1 MDEEKTYLAID
12 LKSFFASVECVDLKM
27 NPLDTNLVVA
37 DESRT
42 SKTICLA
49 VSPSLKRHGISGRAR
64 LFEVIKRMEEVNS
77 ERLINAPGGKFVSES
92 YSAAEIDAHPEMKIS
107 YIVAPPHMYRYMQ
120 VSSQIYSIYLKYIS
134 PDDICVYSIDE
145 VFMDV
150 TGYLKTYGVSA
161 RELAIK
167 IVRDILSTTGIT
179 ATVGIGTNLYLC
191 KVAMDIV
198 AKHIDADE
206 YGVRIAC
213 LDEKKYRQLLW
224 NHRPL
229 TDFWRVGRGYAKKL
243 FEHGMYTMGDVARC
257 SIGKIS
263 DYHNEELL
271 YKLFGINA
279 ELLIDH
285 AWGYEPCTIK
295 DIKSYTPEAKSLS
308 TGQVL
313 SEPYDFEKG
322 RIIVQEMADS
332 QSLVLLDKGLLT
344 NQVVLTVGYDIA
356 SLDRISEPANSELS
370 TDRYGRTIP
379 KHAHGTEN
387 LICYTSSSK
396 SISEAA
402 LKIFDREVN
411 PNFLIRRLTI
421 AVTHLI
427 EEGEMPEKNQFKQID
442 LFEFLEADEEN
453 ESRAEKEKKIQN
465 AVLEIKKKHGG
476 NLILRGFNFK
486 KGATGR
492 ERNKQIG
499 GHKA

>member
-1 MDEEKTYLAID
+1 MNREKTYLAID
-12 LKSFFASVECVDLKM
+12 LKSFFASVECVDLNL

-49 VSPSLKRHGISGRAR
+49 VSPSLKKHGISGRAR
-64 LFEVIKRMEEVNS
+64 LFEVIKRIEEVNS
-77 ERLINAPGGKFVSES
+77 ERLTNAPNGKFLSES
-92 YSAAEIDAHPEMKIS
+92 YIASEIDIHPEMKIS
-107 YIVAPPHMYRYMQ
+107 YIIASPHMYRYMQ

-150 TGYLKTYGVSA
+150 TGYLETYGITA

-167 IVRDILSTTGIT
+167 IVREIFSITGIT

-213 LDEKKYRQLLW
+213 LNEMKYRQILW
-224 NHRPL
+224 NHKPL
-229 TDFWRVGRGYAKKL
+229 TDFWRVGKGYAKKL
-243 FEHGMYTMGDVARC
+243 IEHGMFTMGDVARC
-257 SIGKIS
+257 SIGKIN

-285 AWGYEPCTIK
+285 AWGYEPCTIE

-313 SEPYDFEKG
+313 SEPYDYEKG

-332 QSLVLLDKGLLT
+332 QSLALVDKGLLT
-344 NQVVLTVGYDIA
+344 NQVVLTVGYDVA
-356 SLDRISEPANSELS
+356 TFNRICESENIELS
-370 TDRYGRTIP
+370 KDRYGRTVP
-379 KHAHGTEN
+379 KHAHGCEN
-387 LICYTSSSK
+387 LLQFTSSSK
-396 SISEAA
+396 SISDAA
-402 LKIFDREVN
+402 LRIFDREVA
-411 PNFLIRRLTI
+411 PNYLIRRITI
-421 AVTHLI
+421 AVTNLI
-427 EEGEMPEKNQFKQID
+427 EESKLPEKDRFKQID
-442 LFEFLEADEEN
+442 LFDLLEVDNEN
-453 ESRAEKEKKIQN
+453 EGKAEKEKKIQN
-465 AVLEIKKKHGG
+465 AILEIKKKHG
-476 NLILRGFNFK
+476 NNMILRGFSFK
-486 KGATGR
+486 EGATGR